1 MTEEEQDSR
10 ANQDDTRTEHRHIE
24 MSALDTSEKTNYRTD
39 EQEVIK
45 HQIDY
50 GKPLH
55 RRQPRK
61 RAP

>member
-1 MTEEEQDSR
+1 MTKEEENSR
-10 ANQDDTRTEHRHIE
+10 TNQDDTRTEHGNIE
-24 MSALDTSEKTNYRTD
+24 MSALDTPEKANYRTD

-45 HQIDY
+45 QQIDN

-61 RAP
+61 RVP